1 MQLNISHLHAPTLGG
16 KDRYYYNYYID
27 AHTCEFDTW
36 NGTDTYKISNA
47 TAVVETLATLTNCSA
62 SVGEGCRVPPLDTA
76 TLASC
81 LTSLQ
86 TVEDK
91 NKECYELLTKKSAVS
106 NVLFISDIICKCKM

>member
-1 MQLNISHLHAPTLGG
+1 MLQHSEVKIDIITIIILTHTLVNSTHGM
-16 KDRYYYNYYID
+16 
-27 AHTCEFDTW
+27 ALTH
-36 NGTDTYKISNA
+36 YKISNA

-62 SVGEGCRVPPLDTA
+62 SVSEGCRVPPLDTA

>member
-1 MQLNISHLHAPTLGG
+1 MLQHSEVQTHITI
-16 KDRYYYNYYID
+16 ID
-27 AHTCEFDTW
+27 ASFVNLTLVNLTHI
-36 NGTDTYKISNA
+36 KISNA
-47 TAVVETLATLTNCSA
+47 TAVVETLDTLTNCSA